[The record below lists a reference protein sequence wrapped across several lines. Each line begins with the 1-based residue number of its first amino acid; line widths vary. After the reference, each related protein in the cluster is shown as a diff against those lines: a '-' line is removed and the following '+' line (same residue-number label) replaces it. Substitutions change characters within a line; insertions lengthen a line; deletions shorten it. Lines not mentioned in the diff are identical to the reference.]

1 MLCHHSLFPLVFQ
14 TYFLNPTFSLTTPIR
29 FHPPIH
35 SPPALSFPRTLSSQ
49 TPPLS
54 PAAPSIPPFLRQ
66 SVTPNGMPGIDGMI
80 STIAHEVTEAATN
93 PDVSSGWMASDG
105 EENAD
110 MCVWQYGD
118 VSQDTDGDGNTYD
131 YNMVGNDGMR
141 FMVEAS
147 AALLEQSS
155 VYVYEYEYDYSPEA
169 LAASATLLEQNPD
182 VYVTWNYRKKAPSFS
197 FSPPSLPFSYSPE
210 ALATSA
216 ALLEQNPDVY
226 VTWNY
231 RKKAFAHRCGALE
244 AGEGGSREGKAV
256 QRGSEVKEGEK
267 EAQGKEGQGEGGK
280 EAQGEGGSGE
290 GEVGTDGAM
299 GEAESAGGR
308 GDKRGESEVGGEN
321 DGKQG
326 EEQERIEAALRTN
339 PKCYGAWHHR
349 KWLFAL
355 SSTEPLPSLG
365 ANLGPSLQQVRI
377 NLRTEARIAR
387 EQKLLGMM
395 LSADDRNFH
404 AWDYWRF
411 MSHVARMSPSKD
423 LGFTMERINANFSNY
438 SAWHSRSKLLPMLHA
453 CPPPPTTPTAPEA
466 KGLPQA
472 ALEEEC
478 ELVRQAFFT
487 EPEDQSGWMYQHWL
501 LQQILPPLPP
511 RLLSSWPSPG
521 STVCYSSPE
530 NPPEKSSGGDSAA
543 GEGVSESSPR
553 APRQVRMS
561 AVLVFSEPVV
571 GVTRESVTLMGAG
584 MEVGEWRA
592 VGGEEAW
599 LSGRQSG
606 CERETGGDV
615 GPKSA
620 SCDVSCD
627 LDHAVPVWCGP
638 SNTKKNS
645 STHFSYPVSF
655 PPASSFGSS
664 LALSNPKPRS
674 PSRPAPPCLQQVSYP
689 LLRPPVL
696 HFLSQLK
703 QSPIP
708 PSLLPPLSNPSTIVF
723 QQVGS
728 PLSLPPP
735 LHSLSQ
741 MSSYSPP
748 SPLHPFPPPP
758 SPRSS
763 SKWALLSLARLLS
776 TRRQL
781 HHLLPNLPV
790 QARQDAEACEEVRS
804 LLRRLVGIDPYHKEY
819 YRDLLEALE
828 GDEVRRSSR
837 PTPLSACSGN
847 IPTLIC
853 ASSLRPTPPGFEALQ
868 NLQVLDLSHN
878 HIAFSSAIAPL
889 AHLPALRTLS
899 LAHNLLG
906 AKPALQNLQVL
917 DLSHNS
923 IAFSSAIAPLA
934 HLPALR
940 ALSLAHNLLGGKPVD
955 RHRYCHPS
963 PRCNRFPSWNMPSNS
978 TGDEVSSSA
987 EAAAAAAAT
996 VDLVQQHPNLWTVLQ
1011 CLGGLR
1017 QVAVLDL
1024 TGNPVC
1030 QWDGYRQ
1037 LVLSLLPQLVLFD
1050 GGSV

>member
-1 MLCHHSLFPLVFQ
+1 MCTWRGTTSFSPLKNGLPPSPPLFPF
-14 TYFLNPTFSLTTPIR
+14 FPDFS
-29 FHPPIH
+29 
-35 SPPALSFPRTLSSQ
+35 
-49 TPPLS
+49 
-54 PAAPSIPPFLRQ
+54 
-66 SVTPNGMPGIDGMI
+66 
-80 STIAHEVTEAATN
+80 
-93 PDVSSGWMASDG
+93 
-105 EENAD
+105 
-110 MCVWQYGD
+110 
-118 VSQDTDGDGNTYD
+118 
-131 YNMVGNDGMR
+131 
-141 FMVEAS
+141 
-147 AALLEQSS
+147 
-155 VYVYEYEYDYSPEA
+155 YSPEA

-210 ALATSA
+210 ALAASA

-674 PSRPAPPCLQQVSYP
+674 PSLPAPPCLQQVSYP

-735 LHSLSQ
+735 LHSLTSGL
-741 MSSYSPP
+741 SSLSPAS
-748 SPLHPFPPPP
+748 SPHAA
-758 SPRSS
+758 SS
-763 SKWALLSLARLLS
+763 TTSCRTYPCRLGKM
-776 TRRQL
+776 
-781 HHLLPNLPV
+781 P
-790 QARQDAEACEEVRS
+790 
-804 LLRRLVGIDPYHKEY
+804 RLVKRCAAPLAH
-819 YRDLLEALE
+819 LPSLHAL
-828 GDEVRRSSR
+828 
-837 PTPLSACSGN
+837 
-847 IPTLIC
+847 
-853 ASSLRPTPPGFEALQ
+853 ALQ

-987 EAAAAAAAT
+987 EAAAAAAAAT
-996 VDLVQQHPNLWTVLQ
+996 VDLVQQHSNLWTVLQ

>member
-1 MLCHHSLFPLVFQ
+1 MHGRPRVTVKAEGSAAGQQKAAESNKKALRLRALQEKV
-14 TYFLNPTFSLTTPIR
+14 LT
-29 FHPPIH
+29 
-35 SPPALSFPRTLSSQ
+35 
-49 TPPLS
+49 
-54 PAAPSIPPFLRQ
+54 
-66 SVTPNGMPGIDGMI
+66 
-80 STIAHEVTEAATN
+80 
-93 PDVSSGWMASDG
+93 
-105 EENAD
+105 
-110 MCVWQYGD
+110 
-118 VSQDTDGDGNTYD
+118 
-131 YNMVGNDGMR
+131 
-141 FMVEAS
+141 

-210 ALATSA
+210 ALAASA

-620 SCDVSCD
+620 AASSPTILVSWVFAHPSAIRSAATCQSLLLPHTDRTCSNDGNGSSSFTLQLQGSSLILPQMDVSETNGTHSQATVPPVNFPTHDWSNFRWPSSSPSPPPPAAAAAPAPAAPAAADGDAAASGAAASAGGAAGGSEQWRVDVVQREIDMCRELIDLEPDRCVRGMQCDVSCD

-674 PSRPAPPCLQQVSYP
+674 PSLPAPPCLQQVSYP

-735 LHSLSQ
+735 LHSLTSGL
-741 MSSYSPP
+741 SSLSPAS
-748 SPLHPFPPPP
+748 SPHAASSTTSCRTYPCRLGKM
-758 SPRSS
+758 PRLVKSVPCG
-763 SKWALLSLARLLS
+763 APHRLLPVS
-776 TRRQL
+776 T
-781 HHLLPNLPV
+781 LLLDHN
-790 QARQDAEACEEVRS
+790 RIS
-804 LLRRLVGIDPYHKEY
+804 
-819 YRDLLEALE
+819 
-828 GDEVRRSSR
+828 
-837 PTPLSACSGN
+837 
-847 IPTLIC
+847 TL
-853 ASSLRPTPPGFEALQ
+853 TGFE
-868 NLQVLDLSHN
+868 
-878 HIAFSSAIAPL
+878 
-889 AHLPALRTLS
+889 
-899 LAHNLLG
+899 
-906 AKPALQNLQVL
+906 ALQNLQVL

-987 EAAAAAAAT
+987 EAAAAAAAAT
-996 VDLVQQHPNLWTVLQ
+996 VDLVQQHSNLWTVLQ